1 MRAKRRFKCIG
12 LSACVLLLFVGSLE
26 KVSCREK
33 EFPTRPV
40 KMIIPWKPGGGAD
53 MIGRLLGEAIEPIL
67 GQKIVVIN
75 KAGASATLGLTA
87 VSKAKPDGYTIC
99 FLANPPLTMV
109 PHVLKVSYT
118 LDDFAYIR
126 FVSMGAT
133 LFAVLPDFP
142 AQTAGE
148 LFEYAKKNRVNYAGD
163 GIGNTSHFAC
173 EKVFQAMGV
182 ELRLIPYGGAGA
194 SIKALLGGHVDA
206 YAGSVPPAISHVKA
220 GKARGLFVTTA
231 ARAKALPDVPGL
243 SDLGHPEAETA
254 ILRGVIGPKGIP
266 ADRLAIL
273 ERAFK
278 QATESQKVKDFL
290 EKKGEKFMNLSGR
303 EFKEIMCSDAAGNNI
318 VAKKLGLSPK

>member
-1 MRAKRRFKCIG
+1 MRAKKRFICIG
-12 LSACVLLLFVGSLE
+12 LLVSVLLLFVGSLE
-26 KVSCREK
+26 TVSCADN
-33 EFPTRPV
+33 EFPKHPIN
-40 KMIIPWKPGGGAD
+40 MIIPWKPGGGAD
-53 MIGRLLGEAIEPIL
+53 MIGRLIGQAIEPIL

-75 KAGASATLGLTA
+75 KAGASATLGVTA

-99 FLANPPLTMV
+99 FLSNPPLTMV
-109 PHVLKVSYT
+109 PHVLKVNYT
-118 LDDFAYIR
+118 LDDFDYIR
-126 FVSMGAT
+126 LVSKGAT

-142 AQTAGE
+142 VKTAKE
-148 LFEYAKKNRVNYAGD
+148 LFEYAKKNKVNYAGD

-182 ELRLIPYGGAGA
+182 ELRLIPYGGGGE
-194 SIKALLGGHVDA
+194 SIKSLLGGHVDA
-206 YAGSVPPAISHVKA
+206 YAGSVAAAISHVKA

-231 ARAKALPDVPGL
+231 SRVKALPGVPGL
-243 SDLGHPEAETA
+243 LDLGIPEAEA
-254 ILRGVIGPKGIP
+254 GILRGVIGPKGIP

-273 ERAFK
+273 EEAFK

-303 EFKEIMCSDAAGNNI
+303 EFQKIMRSDAAGNNS